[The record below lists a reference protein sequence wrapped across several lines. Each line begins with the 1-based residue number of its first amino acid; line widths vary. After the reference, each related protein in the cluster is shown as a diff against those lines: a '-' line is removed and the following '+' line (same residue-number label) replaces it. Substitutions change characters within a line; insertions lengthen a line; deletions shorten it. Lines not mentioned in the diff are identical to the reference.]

1 MWKIQLTTV
10 GSFTVVPPTL
20 WLFPRISFSLLNE
33 MGDKE
38 RQSQV
43 ELDVKSLQI
52 LRAIIHNQIM
62 HIDPNLR
69 EESPTTFRK

>member
-1 MWKIQLTTV
+1 
-10 GSFTVVPPTL
+10 
-20 WLFPRISFSLLNE
+20 